1 MHLENRIK
9 DVRQVTHSVKTG
21 IKLIGF
27 LLLLGLNFQGMG
39 QHRSHGEPLR
49 KGRIS
54 LKLTVR
60 DSHNRNAVE
69 YATLLLKK
77 GKNRQVSGITDE
89 KGSHTFLSIPKGDY
103 ELTVTSL
110 GYKSRTIDLHARRD
124 TTLTI
129 LLLSNDIA
137 MQDVVVTAYESRGA
151 TSASRIDRK
160 AMEHL
165 QPSSFTDLVELLP
178 GNVSKDP
185 SMGSANLIKL
195 REAGGTG
202 PSDYDVTSFGTSF
215 VIDGVPL
222 NNDANMQY
230 ISNSWETGRNTTGK
244 GIDMRSIST
253 DDIAKVEIVR
263 GIPSVEYGDLTSG
276 LVNIERKKG
285 GNDLEARFK
294 ADMQSQLF
302 YVGKG
307 IELTDK
313 QFTLNTGIDYL
324 DSKIDPRNNRE
335 NFKRVTGS
343 IRTEKRWTNDH
354 WRWTFNSNL
363 NYRGTFENDKND
375 PDLTPSGA
383 IDSYES
389 SNNALSLAGTLSLN
403 NRKKGFFRSL
413 SLTASASG
421 SWDNIH
427 QEKTVVPSKLSVV
440 PTATQPGVHDAEILP
455 STYLASLDVNG
466 NPFNAFV
473 KAIATFNYN
482 YRNWFN
488 IIKVGGDWRMNK
500 NYGEG
505 QLYDMRRPISID
517 ITTRPRPFNDI
528 PAEHNL
534 AFFIEEASK
543 LRLGKHRIDITAGL
557 RSASLLNLDNR
568 YVLDGKIYLD
578 PRVNAK
584 WALPRIGERKPLSIE
599 LSGGVGWHTKMP
611 DISKLY
617 PDLFYYDLIQLNF
630 FSNENPAVNRM
641 NVHTFI
647 DDLTNYNLKA
657 ARNMKWEVRAD
668 FSIDDHRLSVT
679 YFREKMTSGF
689 RQGKSYTRYIYN
701 RYSTEGLDPS
711 TMTGPPDLADLT
723 FTPDTILKVQSVHTN
738 GSRILKE
745 GVEFQYSSKRFPI
758 IRTRL
763 TVNGAWFR
771 TTYNNSQPVYKR
783 PSVVIDGRQIRYIGL
798 YNEDDGY
805 IRESFNTNF
814 TFDTD
819 IPRLKLG
826 FSTSIQCMWFT
837 SSQSMWESGVPIAY
851 VNMEGELL
859 PYTDA
864 ERNDMILQHL
874 VESHYENNFKK
885 RTIPIDANINIKV
898 TKKICRD
905 KIALALYVNRL
916 VSYHPDYTLFGN
928 TIRRTS
934 NPYFGME
941 INFRL

>member
-1 MHLENRIK
+1 
-9 DVRQVTHSVKTG
+9 
-21 IKLIGF
+21 
-27 LLLLGLNFQGMG
+27 MG

-77 GKNRQVSGITDE
+77 GKNRQFSGITDE

-195 REAGGTG
+195 RAGGTG

-343 IRTEKRWTNDH
+343 IRAEKRWTNDH

-403 NRKKGFFRSL
+403 NRKKGLFRSL

-440 PTATQPGVHDAEILP
+440 PTATSP
-455 STYLASLDVNG
+455 
-466 NPFNAFV
+466 
-473 KAIATFNYN
+473 
-482 YRNWFN
+482 
-488 IIKVGGDWRMNK
+488 
-500 NYGEG
+500 
-505 QLYDMRRPISID
+505 
-517 ITTRPRPFNDI
+517 
-528 PAEHNL
+528 
-534 AFFIEEASK
+534 
-543 LRLGKHRIDITAGL
+543 
-557 RSASLLNLDNR
+557 
-568 YVLDGKIYLD
+568 
-578 PRVNAK
+578 
-584 WALPRIGERKPLSIE
+584 
-599 LSGGVGWHTKMP
+599 
-611 DISKLY
+611 
-617 PDLFYYDLIQLNF
+617 
-630 FSNENPAVNRM
+630 
-641 NVHTFI
+641 
-647 DDLTNYNLKA
+647 
-657 ARNMKWEVRAD
+657 
-668 FSIDDHRLSVT
+668 
-679 YFREKMTSGF
+679 
-689 RQGKSYTRYIYN
+689 
-701 RYSTEGLDPS
+701 
-711 TMTGPPDLADLT
+711 
-723 FTPDTILKVQSVHTN
+723 
-738 GSRILKE
+738 
-745 GVEFQYSSKRFPI
+745 
-758 IRTRL
+758 
-763 TVNGAWFR
+763 
-771 TTYNNSQPVYKR
+771 
-783 PSVVIDGRQIRYIGL
+783 
-798 YNEDDGY
+798 
-805 IRESFNTNF
+805 
-814 TFDTD
+814 
-819 IPRLKLG
+819 
-826 FSTSIQCMWFT
+826 
-837 SSQSMWESGVPIAY
+837 
-851 VNMEGELL
+851 
-859 PYTDA
+859 
-864 ERNDMILQHL
+864 
-874 VESHYENNFKK
+874 
-885 RTIPIDANINIKV
+885 
-898 TKKICRD
+898 
-905 KIALALYVNRL
+905 
-916 VSYHPDYTLFGN
+916 
-928 TIRRTS
+928 
-934 NPYFGME
+934 
-941 INFRL
+941 

>member
-1 MHLENRIK
+1 
-9 DVRQVTHSVKTG
+9 
-21 IKLIGF
+21 
-27 LLLLGLNFQGMG
+27 MG

-77 GKNRQVSGITDE
+77 GKNRQFSGITDE

-244 GIDMRSIST
+244 GRDMRSIST

-343 IRTEKRWTNDH
+343 IRAEKRWTNDH

-413 SLTASASG
+413 SLTDRPAVRGTIST
-421 SWDNIH
+421 
-427 QEKTVVPSKLSVV
+427 KKKPSCPANCRSC
-440 PTATQPGVHDAEILP
+440 PRP
-455 STYLASLDVNG
+455 
-466 NPFNAFV
+466 
-473 KAIATFNYN
+473 
-482 YRNWFN
+482 RNRAYTTPRFC
-488 IIKVGGDWRMNK
+488 
-500 NYGEG
+500 
-505 QLYDMRRPISID
+505 LRPIS
-517 ITTRPRPFNDI
+517 
-528 PAEHNL
+528 
-534 AFFIEEASK
+534 
-543 LRLGKHRIDITAGL
+543 HR
-557 RSASLLNLDNR
+557 
-568 YVLDGKIYLD
+568 
-578 PRVNAK
+578 
-584 WALPRIGERKPLSIE
+584 
-599 LSGGVGWHTKMP
+599 
-611 DISKLY
+611 
-617 PDLFYYDLIQLNF
+617 
-630 FSNENPAVNRM
+630 
-641 NVHTFI
+641 
-647 DDLTNYNLKA
+647 
-657 ARNMKWEVRAD
+657 
-668 FSIDDHRLSVT
+668 
-679 YFREKMTSGF
+679 
-689 RQGKSYTRYIYN
+689 
-701 RYSTEGLDPS
+701 ST
-711 TMTGPPDLADLT
+711 
-723 FTPDTILKVQSVHTN
+723 
-738 GSRILKE
+738 
-745 GVEFQYSSKRFPI
+745 
-758 IRTRL
+758 
-763 TVNGAWFR
+763 
-771 TTYNNSQPVYKR
+771 
-783 PSVVIDGRQIRYIGL
+783 
-798 YNEDDGY
+798 
-805 IRESFNTNF
+805 
-814 TFDTD
+814 
-819 IPRLKLG
+819 
-826 FSTSIQCMWFT
+826 
-837 SSQSMWESGVPIAY
+837 
-851 VNMEGELL
+851 
-859 PYTDA
+859 
-864 ERNDMILQHL
+864 
-874 VESHYENNFKK
+874 
-885 RTIPIDANINIKV
+885 
-898 TKKICRD
+898 
-905 KIALALYVNRL
+905 
-916 VSYHPDYTLFGN
+916 
-928 TIRRTS
+928 
-934 NPYFGME
+934 
-941 INFRL
+941 

>member
-1 MHLENRIK
+1 
-9 DVRQVTHSVKTG
+9 
-21 IKLIGF
+21 
-27 LLLLGLNFQGMG
+27 MG

-77 GKNRQVSGITDE
+77 GKNRQFSGITDE

-343 IRTEKRWTNDH
+343 IRAEKRWTNDH

-375 PDLTPSGA
+375 P
-383 IDSYES
+383 
-389 SNNALSLAGTLSLN
+389 
-403 NRKKGFFRSL
+403 
-413 SLTASASG
+413 
-421 SWDNIH
+421 
-427 QEKTVVPSKLSVV
+427 
-440 PTATQPGVHDAEILP
+440 
-455 STYLASLDVNG
+455 
-466 NPFNAFV
+466 
-473 KAIATFNYN
+473 
-482 YRNWFN
+482 
-488 IIKVGGDWRMNK
+488 VGGNRLLRIV
-500 NYGEG
+500 E
-505 QLYDMRRPISID
+505 QRPLPRRHPIAQQPQKGIFP
-517 ITTRPRPFNDI
+517 I
-528 PAEHNL
+528 
-534 AFFIEEASK
+534 AF
-543 LRLGKHRIDITAGL
+543 
-557 RSASLLNLDNR
+557 
-568 YVLDGKIYLD
+568 LDGIGQRLVGQYP
-578 PRVNAK
+578 PRKNRRAQQIVGRAHGH
-584 WALPRIGERKPLSIE
+584 ATRRTRCRDSAFDLSRIARRERQPVQRIRQSDR
-599 LSGGVGWHTKMP
+599 H
-611 DISKLY
+611 
-617 PDLFYYDLIQLNF
+617 IQLQL
-630 FSNENPAVNRM
+630 PQLVQYHQGR
-641 NVHTFI
+641 
-647 DDLTNYNLKA
+647 
-657 ARNMKWEVRAD
+657 R
-668 FSIDDHRLSVT
+668 RLAH
-679 YFREKMTSGF
+679 E
-689 RQGKSYTRYIYN
+689 
-701 RYSTEGLDPS
+701 
-711 TMTGPPDLADLT
+711 
-723 FTPDTILKVQSVHTN
+723 
-738 GSRILKE
+738 
-745 GVEFQYSSKRFPI
+745 
-758 IRTRL
+758 
-763 TVNGAWFR
+763 
-771 TTYNNSQPVYKR
+771 
-783 PSVVIDGRQIRYIGL
+783 
-798 YNEDDGY
+798 
-805 IRESFNTNF
+805 
-814 TFDTD
+814 
-819 IPRLKLG
+819 
-826 FSTSIQCMWFT
+826 
-837 SSQSMWESGVPIAY
+837 
-851 VNMEGELL
+851 
-859 PYTDA
+859 
-864 ERNDMILQHL
+864 
-874 VESHYENNFKK
+874 
-885 RTIPIDANINIKV
+885 
-898 TKKICRD
+898 
-905 KIALALYVNRL
+905 
-916 VSYHPDYTLFGN
+916 
-928 TIRRTS
+928 
-934 NPYFGME
+934 
-941 INFRL
+941 

>member
-1 MHLENRIK
+1 MYK
-9 DVRQVTHSVKTG
+9 RQ
-21 IKLIGF
+21 
-27 LLLLGLNFQGMG
+27 
-39 QHRSHGEPLR
+39 
-49 KGRIS
+49 
-54 LKLTVR
+54 
-60 DSHNRNAVE
+60 
-69 YATLLLKK
+69 
-77 GKNRQVSGITDE
+77 
-89 KGSHTFLSIPKGDY
+89 
-103 ELTVTSL
+103 
-110 GYKSRTIDLHARRD
+110 
-124 TTLTI
+124 
-129 LLLSNDIA
+129 
-137 MQDVVVTAYESRGA
+137 
-151 TSASRIDRK
+151 
-160 AMEHL
+160 
-165 QPSSFTDLVELLP
+165 
-178 GNVSKDP
+178 
-185 SMGSANLIKL
+185 
-195 REAGGTG
+195 
-202 PSDYDVTSFGTSF
+202 
-215 VIDGVPL
+215 
-222 NNDANMQY
+222 
-230 ISNSWETGRNTTGK
+230 
-244 GIDMRSIST
+244 
-253 DDIAKVEIVR
+253 
-263 GIPSVEYGDLTSG
+263 
-276 LVNIERKKG
+276 
-285 GNDLEARFK
+285 
-294 ADMQSQLF
+294 
-302 YVGKG
+302 
-307 IELTDK
+307 
-313 QFTLNTGIDYL
+313 
-324 DSKIDPRNNRE
+324 
-335 NFKRVTGS
+335 
-343 IRTEKRWTNDH
+343 
-354 WRWTFNSNL
+354 
-363 NYRGTFENDKND
+363 
-375 PDLTPSGA
+375 
-383 IDSYES
+383 
-389 SNNALSLAGTLSLN
+389 
-403 NRKKGFFRSL
+403 
-413 SLTASASG
+413 
-421 SWDNIH
+421 
-427 QEKTVVPSKLSVV
+427 
-440 PTATQPGVHDAEILP
+440 GVHDAEILP

-641 NVHTFI
+641 NVRTFV

-874 VESHYENNFKK
+874 VEPHYENNFKK

>member
-1 MHLENRIK
+1 
-9 DVRQVTHSVKTG
+9 
-21 IKLIGF
+21 
-27 LLLLGLNFQGMG
+27 MG

-77 GKNRQVSGITDE
+77 GKNRQFSGITDE

-110 GYKSRTIDLHARRD
+110 GYKSLTIDLHARRD

-343 IRTEKRWTNDH
+343 IRAEKRWTIIGDGL
-354 WRWTFNSNL
+354 S
-363 NYRGTFENDKND
+363 
-375 PDLTPSGA
+375 TP
-383 IDSYES
+383 I
-389 SNNALSLAGTLSLN
+389 
-403 NRKKGFFRSL
+403 
-413 SLTASASG
+413 
-421 SWDNIH
+421 
-427 QEKTVVPSKLSVV
+427 
-440 PTATQPGVHDAEILP
+440 
-455 STYLASLDVNG
+455 
-466 NPFNAFV
+466 
-473 KAIATFNYN
+473 
-482 YRNWFN
+482 
-488 IIKVGGDWRMNK
+488 
-500 NYGEG
+500 
-505 QLYDMRRPISID
+505 
-517 ITTRPRPFNDI
+517 
-528 PAEHNL
+528 
-534 AFFIEEASK
+534 
-543 LRLGKHRIDITAGL
+543 
-557 RSASLLNLDNR
+557 
-568 YVLDGKIYLD
+568 
-578 PRVNAK
+578 
-584 WALPRIGERKPLSIE
+584 
-599 LSGGVGWHTKMP
+599 
-611 DISKLY
+611 
-617 PDLFYYDLIQLNF
+617 
-630 FSNENPAVNRM
+630 
-641 NVHTFI
+641 
-647 DDLTNYNLKA
+647 
-657 ARNMKWEVRAD
+657 
-668 FSIDDHRLSVT
+668 
-679 YFREKMTSGF
+679 
-689 RQGKSYTRYIYN
+689 
-701 RYSTEGLDPS
+701 
-711 TMTGPPDLADLT
+711 
-723 FTPDTILKVQSVHTN
+723 
-738 GSRILKE
+738 
-745 GVEFQYSSKRFPI
+745 
-758 IRTRL
+758 
-763 TVNGAWFR
+763 
-771 TTYNNSQPVYKR
+771 
-783 PSVVIDGRQIRYIGL
+783 
-798 YNEDDGY
+798 
-805 IRESFNTNF
+805 
-814 TFDTD
+814 
-819 IPRLKLG
+819 
-826 FSTSIQCMWFT
+826 
-837 SSQSMWESGVPIAY
+837 
-851 VNMEGELL
+851 
-859 PYTDA
+859 
-864 ERNDMILQHL
+864 
-874 VESHYENNFKK
+874 
-885 RTIPIDANINIKV
+885 
-898 TKKICRD
+898 
-905 KIALALYVNRL
+905 
-916 VSYHPDYTLFGN
+916 
-928 TIRRTS
+928 
-934 NPYFGME
+934 
-941 INFRL
+941 

>member
-27 LLLLGLNFQGMG
+27 ILLLGLNFQGMG
-39 QHRSHGEPLR
+39 QHRSYGEPLR

-77 GKNRQVSGITDE
+77 GKNRQFSGITDE

-343 IRTEKRWTNDH
+343 IRAEKRWTNDH
-354 WRWTFNSNL
+354 WRLAFNSNL

-543 LRLGKHRIDITAGL
+543 DRQILFLMNNVEKRSVVFINEDNDLPTGLLANTADQSGETIIQSHFLTHFAIHLFISIQLNTQHLLQTFLIHMLRHAHVKVKHRIPSPFRLQLINGKSLKQFLTTFKIRMQCAGEQTLAKTARTTQKHIL
-557 RSASLLNLDNR
+557 RIEMCHSINVFRLIYIQIVLSADFRESLYSYRIKLSLLFH
-568 YVLDGKIYLD
+568 IFQF
-578 PRVNAK
+578 
-584 WALPRIGERKPLSIE
+584 
-599 LSGGVGWHTKMP
+599 T
-611 DISKLY
+611 SKL
-617 PDLFYYDLIQLNF
+617 
-630 FSNENPAVNRM
+630 S
-641 NVHTFI
+641 
-647 DDLTNYNLKA
+647 
-657 ARNMKWEVRAD
+657 
-668 FSIDDHRLSVT
+668 SIS
-679 YFREKMTSGF
+679 
-689 RQGKSYTRYIYN
+689 
-701 RYSTEGLDPS
+701 
-711 TMTGPPDLADLT
+711 
-723 FTPDTILKVQSVHTN
+723 FT
-738 GSRILKE
+738 
-745 GVEFQYSSKRFPI
+745 
-758 IRTRL
+758 
-763 TVNGAWFR
+763 
-771 TTYNNSQPVYKR
+771 
-783 PSVVIDGRQIRYIGL
+783 
-798 YNEDDGY
+798 
-805 IRESFNTNF
+805 
-814 TFDTD
+814 
-819 IPRLKLG
+819 
-826 FSTSIQCMWFT
+826 
-837 SSQSMWESGVPIAY
+837 
-851 VNMEGELL
+851 
-859 PYTDA
+859 
-864 ERNDMILQHL
+864 
-874 VESHYENNFKK
+874 
-885 RTIPIDANINIKV
+885 
-898 TKKICRD
+898 
-905 KIALALYVNRL
+905 
-916 VSYHPDYTLFGN
+916 
-928 TIRRTS
+928 
-934 NPYFGME
+934 
-941 INFRL
+941 

>member
-1 MHLENRIK
+1 M
-9 DVRQVTHSVKTG
+9 
-21 IKLIGF
+21 
-27 LLLLGLNFQGMG
+27 
-39 QHRSHGEPLR
+39 
-49 KGRIS
+49 
-54 LKLTVR
+54 
-60 DSHNRNAVE
+60 
-69 YATLLLKK
+69 
-77 GKNRQVSGITDE
+77 
-89 KGSHTFLSIPKGDY
+89 
-103 ELTVTSL
+103 
-110 GYKSRTIDLHARRD
+110 
-124 TTLTI
+124 
-129 LLLSNDIA
+129 
-137 MQDVVVTAYESRGA
+137 
-151 TSASRIDRK
+151 
-160 AMEHL
+160 
-165 QPSSFTDLVELLP
+165 
-178 GNVSKDP
+178 
-185 SMGSANLIKL
+185 
-195 REAGGTG
+195 
-202 PSDYDVTSFGTSF
+202 
-215 VIDGVPL
+215 
-222 NNDANMQY
+222 
-230 ISNSWETGRNTTGK
+230 
-244 GIDMRSIST
+244 
-253 DDIAKVEIVR
+253 
-263 GIPSVEYGDLTSG
+263 
-276 LVNIERKKG
+276 
-285 GNDLEARFK
+285 
-294 ADMQSQLF
+294 
-302 YVGKG
+302 GKG

-343 IRTEKRWTNDH
+343 IRAEKRWTNGH
-354 WRWTFNSNL
+354 WRLAFNSNL

-641 NVHTFI
+641 NVRTF

-851 VNMEGELL
+851 VNMEGEIL